1 MISNSLSMA
10 CRPYMQ
16 FDAENIE
23 HRRYVSDFLRTLSWK
38 DCPYQWKIDDSSLN
52 LHFYFTK
59 KLVEYYMNKDIEI
72 SDVKVETERV
82 VKLRK

>member
-23 HRRYVSDFLRTLSWK
+23 HRRYVSAFLRTLSWK

-59 KLVEYYMNKDIEI
+59 KLVEYYMSKDIEI